1 MEVSPALRALIAR
14 KIREI
19 RLEMEE
25 REREII
31 VISDE
36 EEERDDDVVE
46 VIVIDSDDD
55 EPMDLLE
62 GIRDLLC

>member
-25 REREII
+25 REREVI

-36 EEERDDDVVE
+36 EEDDDDVVE
-46 VIVIDSDDD
+46 VIVIDSDD

-62 GIRDLLC
+62 GLRDLLC

>member
-36 EEERDDDVVE
+36 EEEDDDVVE

>member
-25 REREII
+25 REREVI

-36 EEERDDDVVE
+36 EEDDDDVVK